1 MRDIVA
7 SRNIGLRLARS
18 KARALPALACA
29 SLDQFPLELGN
40 AGEHRDRQPAVRRCG
55 IRPGIELKAALAHA
69 KAIGAK
75 RIATYELLTQHL
87 GVPYSD
93 QAARKLKRVMRRL
106 GWRARKIRLGRETRN
121 GYCRKVA
128 AAPIVS
134 QSPGL
139 PTEPQADE
147 APVAGHPGDM
157 AALWQLGLKNLRDIL
172 TLPLDVE
179 DGPLL
184 RAKNAAANTVLSTQ
198 TKVDEN
204 RLRAGVV
211 DKLPELLEI
220 LREEEIKYALRR
232 ASVKNE

>member
-1 MRDIVA
+1 MIPDWHQTLTQVR
-7 SRNIGLRLARS
+7 G
-18 KARALPALACA
+18 ALI
-29 SLDQFPLELGN
+29 N
-40 AGEHRDRQPAVRRCG
+40 GE
-55 IRPGIELKAALAHA
+55 E
-69 KAIGAK
+69 
-75 RIATYELLTQHL
+75 RITTHELLTHHL

-93 QAARKLKRVMRRL
+93 RAARKLKRIMRRL

-121 GYCRKVA
+121 GYCRKVGA
-128 AAPIVS
+128 GIIS

-139 PTEPQADE
+139 PPG
-147 APVAGHPGDM
+147 PLPGHPGDM

-184 RAKNAAANTVLSTQ
+184 RAKNAAATTILNTQ

>member
-1 MRDIVA
+1 MIDWRQTL
-7 SRNIGLRLARS
+7 SRVTGAVIN
-18 KARALPALACA
+18 
-29 SLDQFPLELGN
+29 
-40 AGEHRDRQPAVRRCG
+40 GE
-55 IRPGIELKAALAHA
+55 E
-69 KAIGAK
+69 
-75 RIATYELLTQHL
+75 RITTHELLTHHL

-93 QAARKLKRVMRRL
+93 RAARKLKRIMRRL

-121 GYCRKVA
+121 GYCRKVGA
-128 AAPIVS
+128 AAP
-134 QSPGL
+134 GL
-139 PTEPQADE
+139 PSGPRGAE
-147 APVAGHPGDM
+147 APLARHPGDM

>member
-1 MRDIVA
+1 MTTDWHQTLSQVNGAIT
-7 SRNIGLRLARS
+7 N
-18 KARALPALACA
+18 
-29 SLDQFPLELGN
+29 
-40 AGEHRDRQPAVRRCG
+40 GE
-55 IRPGIELKAALAHA
+55 E
-69 KAIGAK
+69 
-75 RIATYELLTQHL
+75 RITTRELLMHHL

-93 QAARKLKRVMRRL
+93 RAARKLKRIMRRL

-128 AAPIVS
+128 AAA
-134 QSPGL
+134 PGL
-139 PTEPQADE
+139 PSGPRAEETPPAR
-147 APVAGHPGDM
+147 HPGDM
-157 AALWQLGLKNLRDIL
+157 AAELEAVAQLGLKNLRDIL

-184 RAKNAAANTVLSTQ
+184 RAKNAAANTILNTQ

-204 RLRAGVV
+204 RLRAGAV

-232 ASVKNE
+232 ASAKNE

>member
-1 MRDIVA
+1 MITDWHQTL
-7 SRNIGLRLARS
+7 SRVTGAVIN
-18 KARALPALACA
+18 
-29 SLDQFPLELGN
+29 
-40 AGEHRDRQPAVRRCG
+40 GE
-55 IRPGIELKAALAHA
+55 E
-69 KAIGAK
+69 
-75 RIATYELLTQHL
+75 RITTHELLMHL

-93 QAARKLKRVMRRL
+93 RAARKLKRIMRRL

-121 GYCRKVA
+121 GYCRKVGA
-128 AAPIVS
+128 GIIS

-139 PTEPQADE
+139 PPGPRADP
-147 APVAGHPGDM
+147 APPAGRPGDM
-157 AALWQLGLKNLRDIL
+157 AAELEAVAQLGLRNLRDIL

-184 RAKNAAANTVLSTQ
+184 RAKNAAANTILSTQ

-204 RLRAGVV
+204 RLRAGVA

-232 ASVKNE
+232 ASAKNE